1 MALALVMNS
10 ASCPLETKRRA
21 AAAVIEDLVAFLDDT
36 DGDCDLEPSLG
47 FNEAMWHHGV
57 DAVDLEGG
65 DPNDEGEATN
75 EDGGDVLDEP
85 HDELDEG
92 NEEISLGWGLQFN
105 QLHASA
111 QACRWGEEERWG
123 VA

>member
-1 MALALVMNS
+1 MALALVLNS
-10 ASCPLETKRRA
+10 PSCALDAKRRA
-21 AAAVIEDLVAFLDDT
+21 AAAVVEDLIAFLDDT
-36 DGDCDLEPSLG
+36 EGDCDLEPSLG
-47 FNEAMWHHGV
+47 GNGYMAHYGV
-57 DAVDLEGG
+57 QAVDLEGG

-85 HDELDEG
+85 HDHLDEG
-92 NEEISLGWGLQFN
+92 NDEISLGWGLQFN

-111 QACRWGEEERWG
+111 QAPCWGDEDCWG